1 MDGLSIGFK
10 CPMYQLNDNDIGRV
24 LMSDAPSCKCI
35 LSFLWTNAMVVGV
48 IVFLVFTFI
57 DPADIAVAMML
68 DVDEGIFRIKAY
80 AFSFFFLW
88 VMFSAST
95 FLNCYFSK
103 LRFNKHV

>member
-1 MDGLSIGFK
+1 
-10 CPMYQLNDNDIGRV
+10 
-24 LMSDAPSCKCI
+24 MSDAPSCKCV
-35 LSFLWTNAMVVGV
+35 LSFLWTNALVVGA

-68 DVDEGIFRIKAY
+68 DVDEGVFRIKAY
-80 AFSFFFLW
+80 IFSFVFLW

-103 LRFNKHV
+103 LRYNKNLEN